1 MKTSEEIE
9 VRWQREQRGAGPE
22 GREWPGL
29 VLAGRKRQRVANPTG
44 RKRQQAAALHR
55 EVWLAALGLVL
66 AAVALPRHQA
76 AKIVDRIVARV
87 NNEIITQRQYDQ
99 QMADL
104 RTQLARDNSGAE
116 LDAKVKEQSKNML
129 RDMIDQDLLVEK
141 AKDDDINV
149 DTDVIKKLDD
159 IRQTAKLDS
168 LEDLQKE
175 VEKQG
180 QVWEDFKDQIRRQ
193 ILMQEVIGR
202 EVGSQVNQ
210 SVSHQDARKYFQ
222 AHQQEFSSPGG
233 VHLAEILISSDK
245 HKPNELEKRAKDAL
259 AEIKAG
265 QKWETMVKKYSD
277 DPDSAKEGGD
287 VGTFKDG
294 TLNPTIASAT
304 AKLDI
309 GETSE
314 LVQTKFG
321 YQIFK
326 VLERRSPGVPKFE
339 EVETRVMNSMYDQ
352 KMQGALRKYLLQLR
366 SQSYVNVA
374 PGYLDTG
381 AEVQIDTQV
390 AQKEP

>member
-1 MKTSEEIE
+1 MNTGQEKEN
-9 VRWQREQRGAGPE
+9 RWLREQGGGGLRLNRG
-22 GREWPGL
+22 RSF
-29 VLAGRKRQRVANPTG
+29 ANPESRISSHTL
-44 RKRQQAAALHR
+44 KRARPA
-55 EVWLAALGLVL
+55 VWGSAALGLVL
-66 AAVALPRHQA
+66 AATALPRLQA
-76 AKIVDRIVARV
+76 AHIVDRIVARV

-99 QMADL
+99 QLGDL
-104 RTQLARDNSGAE
+104 RSQLARDSSGAE
-116 LDAKVKEQSKNML
+116 LDAKFKEQSKNVL

-149 DTDVIKKLDD
+149 DTDVIKKLDE
-159 IRQTAKLDS
+159 IRQSSKLDN

-180 QVWEDFKDQIRRQ
+180 LVWEDFKDQIRRQ

-233 VHLAEILISSDK
+233 VALAQILISSDK
-245 HKPNELEKRAKDAL
+245 HKPDELEKRAQDAL
-259 AEIKAG
+259 AELKSG
-265 QKWETMVKKYSD
+265 QKWETVVKKYSD
-277 DPDSAKEGGD
+277 DDDTSKQGGD
-287 VGTFKDG
+287 VGFFKDG
-294 TLNPTIASAT
+294 TLNPTIAAAIS
-304 AKLDI
+304 KLDT
-309 GETSE
+309 GETTG
-314 LVQTKFG
+314 LVKTKYG

-326 VLERRSPGVPKFE
+326 IRERRSAGIPKFE
-339 EVETRVMNSMYDQ
+339 EVETRVMNTIYDQ
-352 KMQGALRKYLLQLR
+352 KMQGALRKYLVQLR

-381 AEVQIDTQV
+381 AELPVEIQT

>member
-1 MKTSEEIE
+1 MNTGHEFEKLTLLD
-9 VRWQREQRGAGPE
+9 RD
-22 GREWPGL
+22 GR
-29 VLAGRKRQRVANPTG
+29 RTG
-44 RKRQQAAALHR
+44 RGQGPARGKRQQALRGTALR
-55 EVWLAALGLVL
+55 RTLWLAALGLLL
-66 AAVALPRHQA
+66 AAAGLPRLQA

-87 NNEIITQRQYDQ
+87 NNEVITQRQYEQ
-99 QMADL
+99 QLADV
-104 RTQLARDNSGAE
+104 RSQLAREVTGPD

-149 DTDVIKKLDD
+149 DTDVIKKLDE
-159 IRQTAKLDS
+159 IRQSAKLDN
-168 LEDLQKE
+168 LEELQKE

-202 EVGSQVNQ
+202 EVGSQVNN

-245 HKPNELEKRAKDAL
+245 HKPEEFEQRAKDAL

-265 QKWETMVKKYSD
+265 QKWQEVVKKYSD
-277 DPDSAKEGGD
+277 DPDSAKEAGD
-287 VGTFKDG
+287 VGFFKDG
-294 TLNPTIASAT
+294 TMNPTIASAT
-304 AKLDI
+304 TKLDTS
-309 GETSE
+309 ETSD
-314 LVQTKFG
+314 LVKTKFG

-326 VLERRSPGVPKFE
+326 VLERRSPGIPKFE
-339 EVETRVMNSMYDQ
+339 EVETRVMNTIYDQ
-352 KMQGALRKYLLQLR
+352 KMQGALRKYLVTLR

-381 AEVQIDTQV
+381 AELPLETQA
-390 AQKEP
+390 AQKEQ